1 MKKLKNTLL
10 KLLLKLLLILVS
22 FIVVTFVVYFLKF
35 YDTVKRDQHLY
46 GCGIGPKQRKKESH
60 GTL

>member
-22 FIVVTFVVYFLKF
+22 FIVVTFVVYFFNLDMKLTAAMEPILFKF
-35 YDTVKRDQHLY
+35 YDKVKRDQHL
-46 GCGIGPKQRKKESH
+46 
-60 GTL
+60 